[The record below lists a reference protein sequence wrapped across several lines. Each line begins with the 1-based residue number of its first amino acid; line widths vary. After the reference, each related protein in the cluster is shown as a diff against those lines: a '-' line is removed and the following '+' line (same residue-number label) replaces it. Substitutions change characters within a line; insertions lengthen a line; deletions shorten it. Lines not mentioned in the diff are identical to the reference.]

1 MAHLRRPGIDASLAT
16 TQGKKKSRK
25 SRGKPIQELG
35 ITDWL
40 RSRRIWC
47 RKWRARGAGA
57 FVVAIGGKRGRRGL
71 LNRRQYCCGRDDGTP
86 QLGHIFAAV
95 WILYTQRSFWAYFFG
110 PGGGWA
116 FSLVDFVE
124 TQLWIFQAY
133 FYKNVWLFWSLVT
146 RDYKFLGIH
155 VSDRWN

>member
-86 QLGHIFAAV
+86 QLGHIFCRCLKP
-95 WILYTQRSFWAYFFG
+95 LYTEKLLGLFLWARWLLRFF
-110 PGGGWA
+110 
-116 FSLVDFVE
+116 FSGFRRNRAL
-124 TQLWIFQAY
+124 IFS
-133 FYKNVWLFWSLVT
+133 SL
-146 RDYKFLGIH
+146 LL
-155 VSDRWN
+155 